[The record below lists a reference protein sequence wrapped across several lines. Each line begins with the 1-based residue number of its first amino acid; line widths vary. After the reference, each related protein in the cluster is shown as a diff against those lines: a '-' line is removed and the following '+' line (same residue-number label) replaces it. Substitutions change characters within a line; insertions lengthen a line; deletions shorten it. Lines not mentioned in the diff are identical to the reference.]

1 MKKKVELVLEP
12 IPKNAEVLASKDI
25 EIKRLFLLRLH
36 SEFKENKEIVEKYNK
51 KFEANIKESDVD
63 KELNNTENRYLI
75 QQFRNNYLNKIKNVA
90 LANKRVRL
98 DDLDYLRNRYLELI
112 RGNMCIDKDE
122 RQEFRIM
129 SRALIEVLGA
139 ARDEIEGKGITF
151 NQMNV
156 SMGEFDGKSDAE
168 LLARRQELIRQAEI
182 SLVGRASGANDNPEG
197 IETAEI
203 IQPA

>member
-1 MKKKVELVLEP
+1 MKKSAPSLFSES
-12 IPKNAEVLASKDI
+12 PKNSEILDSKEI

-36 SEFKENKEIVEKYNK
+36 SEFKDNKEIVEKYNK
-51 KFEANIKESDVD
+51 KFETNISDNDVE
-63 KELNNTENRYLI
+63 KELSNTENRYLI

-112 RGNMCIDKDE
+112 RSNNCLDKDE
-122 RQEFRIM
+122 RQEFRVM